1 MQNND
6 RELRVLVMA
15 PVGQD
20 ARAIAEL
27 LTAAG
32 CQPEFVTA
40 RPNVVLK

>member
-27 LTAAG
+27 LTSRGLAN
-32 CQPEFVTA
+32 
-40 RPNVVLK
+40 PNL